1 MQKNGCSEEEE
12 EEEEEQKKKYDMYK
26 LKYIQLIQY

>member
-1 MQKNGCSEEEE
+1 MQKNGCSE

>member
-1 MQKNGCSEEEE
+1 MQKNGCSEEE

>member
-1 MQKNGCSEEEE
+1 MQKNGCSEE